1 MRELINRFVMV
12 AATLLL
18 MGCNKAKPSEADIVV
33 SIEPLKYIV
42 QSIVGDDFTIEVL
55 VPSGA
60 SPETYEP
67 TPRQMSHIS
76 NARMIFSTGL
86 IDFERNLLDKIAT
99 PERVTNLSEGI
110 DLIKGECS
118 HCGHDHSPAHTHSH
132 AHGIDPHI
140 WTSPDELRIMA
151 RNAHDAVMQLCPDS
165 IKYSIAY
172 QQLDRQIEA
181 LSERCRA
188 KLDAAQTKAFIIY
201 HPALSYYAR
210 NYGIEQIAI
219 ENQGKEPSAK
229 HIAEIIDRAR
239 QNGIHCL
246 LYQAEFPRS
255 VVDVIAKDMGVE
267 PTQINPLAENPL
279 LFIEDVTHII
289 TQN

>member
-1 MRELINRFVMV
+1 MREQINRLMV
-12 AATLLL
+12 VVTTLLL
-18 MGCNKAKPSEADIVV
+18 MACNNPKPSEADIVV
-33 SIEPLKYIV
+33 SIEPLKYIIE
-42 QSIVGDDFTIEVL
+42 SIVGSDFTIEVL
-55 VPSGA
+55 VPTGA

-67 TPRQMSHIS
+67 TPHQMSHIS
-76 NARMIFSTGL
+76 DAQMIFSTGL

-118 HCGHDHSPAHTHSH
+118 HGGHGHSPAHSHSH

-140 WTSPDELRIMA
+140 WTSPNELRIMA
-151 RNAHDAVMQLCPDS
+151 RNAHDAMMQLYPDS
-165 IKYSIAY
+165 TKYSIAY

-181 LSERCRA
+181 LAESCRA
-188 KLDAAQTKAFIIY
+188 RIDAAQTKAFIIY

-219 ENQGKEPSAK
+219 EHQGKEPSAK
-229 HIAEIIDRAR
+229 HIAEIIDHAR
-239 QNGIHCL
+239 HNGIRCL
-246 LYQAEFPRS
+246 MYQAEFPRS

-267 PTQINPLAENPL
+267 PTQINPLEENPL
-279 LFIEDVTHII
+279 LFIENVTHII